1 MADNFAD
8 FYTGAMAP
16 PDRLPGGGLVPSV
29 NYAPQASAADVYG
42 GIIAPSAGRV
52 TAEGLAVR
60 PVQTVPIDSS
70 GNPILNQVK
79 ANAVAQAL
87 VGAGGNQGGSL
98 RANPVATALAAV
110 NEVGG
115 GSAIPG
121 WNGQF
126 NPNKRQDRL
135 TQNAWMDPGGVP
147 VQTAAVT
154 PPRAQYGN
162 YTASLRP
169 AAQNVPVT
177 YQAGGDRGLFG
188 AQMSPGMAS
197 ILNTDPRYAAQRS
210 GAVPARSAVPITV
223 RGGNKTQQALAQVA
237 ASQPQAAP
245 RVAPNPGYVT
255 TPYEQS
261 WAQTTE
267 NALMPSAGGER
278 RRTGY

>member
-16 PDRLPGGGLVPSV
+16 PDRLPGGGLVPSI
-29 NYAPQASAADVYG
+29 NYAPQANAADVYG

-70 GNPILNQVK
+70 GNPILNQIK

-87 VGAGGNQGGSL
+87 VGAGGFGSGNAK
-98 RANPVATALAAV
+98 ANPVATALAAV

-126 NPNKRQDRL
+126 NPNKRQDRM

-237 ASQPQAAP
+237 QATAP
-245 RVAPNPGYVT
+245 RVAPQPTVAAT
-255 TPYEQS
+255 QFQQDRF
-261 WAQTTE
+261 QTTE
-267 NALMPSAGGER
+267 GAQLPSSMGSSR
-278 RRTGY
+278 WTTGY

>member
-8 FYTGAMAP
+8 FYTGSMAP

-29 NYAPQASAADVYG
+29 NYAPQANAADVYD

-197 ILNTDPRYAAQRS
+197 ILNTDPRYAAQRT
-210 GAVPARSAVPITV
+210 RNLSAPVGITV

-245 RVAPNPGYVT
+245 RAAPNPGYVT

>member
-8 FYTGAMAP
+8 FYTGTMAS

-29 NYAPQASAADVYG
+29 NYAPQANAADVYG
-42 GIIAPSAGRV
+42 GIIAPSGRV

-126 NPNKRQDRL
+126 NPNKRQDRM

-154 PPRAQYGN
+154 PPKVQYGN
-162 YTASLRP
+162 YIAQLRP
-169 AAQNVPVT
+169 AAQRANVT
-177 YQAGGDRGLFG
+177 YEAGMQDGFG
-188 AQMSPGMAS
+188 VPMSSGMAS
-197 ILNTDPRYAAQRS
+197 ILNTDPRYAAQRT
-210 GAVPARSAVPITV
+210 RNLSAPVGITV

-245 RVAPNPGYVT
+245 RVAPNPGYIT

>member
-237 ASQPQAAP
+237 QATAP
-245 RVAPNPGYVT
+245 RVAPQPTVAAT
-255 TPYEQS
+255 QFQQDRF
-261 WAQTTE
+261 QTTE
-267 NALMPSAGGER
+267 GAQLPSSMGSSR
-278 RRTGY
+278 WTTGY